1 MSLSPRRSRP
11 AYAAA
16 IVVAV
21 WLGIASRHYGAFLP
35 DLLAD
40 YAGDTLWALAVFAT
54 IGLVF
59 PSIPTWVSASGAY
72 VISALVEF
80 SQLYHA
86 PWIDSIRGTPLGALA
101 LGTDFVS
108 TDLAC
113 YAAGVALGLLIEL
126 WTLS

>member
-1 MSLSPRRSRP
+1 MSLSPRRSRR

-16 IVVAV
+16 ILIAA
-21 WLGIASRHYGAFLP
+21 WLGIASRHYGELLP
-35 DLLAD
+35 GILAA
-40 YAGDTLWALAVFAT
+40 YAGDTFWALAVFAT
-54 IGLVF
+54 IGLMF
-59 PSIPTWVSASGAY
+59 PSASTWFSTSGAY
-72 VISALVEF
+72 AISASVEL

-86 PWIDSIRGTPLGALA
+86 PWIDAIRGTPLGALA

-113 YAAGVALGLLIEL
+113 YAVGVVLGLLIEL